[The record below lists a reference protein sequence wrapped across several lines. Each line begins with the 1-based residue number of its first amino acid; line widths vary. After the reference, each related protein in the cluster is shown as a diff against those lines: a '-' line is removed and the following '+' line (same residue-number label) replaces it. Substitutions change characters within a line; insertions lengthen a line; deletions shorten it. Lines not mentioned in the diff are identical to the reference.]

1 MQDRRYLELDGL
13 RGIACLAVVLDHCV
27 TSALPPGLIPG
38 IYRLS
43 EWLIGGVDLFF
54 VLSGFLIGGI
64 LLDHRNSSNYFKV
77 FWIRR
82 VSRIMPVYYLL
93 MLTFFA
99 MLLVKPW
106 LGAPW
111 LDLFLFKDMMPLWT
125 YPLFV
130 QNFAQ
135 AFHGGD
141 GGARWV
147 ASTWSLA
154 IEEQFYLLLPPL
166 VYLLSRRK
174 VTVLAVGCIALAL
187 LVRAL
192 VWRATGSWF
201 TGYFLLPGRMDA
213 LMFGVLGALAV
224 RRPAAMQL
232 LGRRRR
238 LLDGMALLAAVLL
251 SANAPAHLA
260 GSGSSLFSFAVRS
273 LDFTLKASLFCYMIL
288 RIFLVPAASR
298 YRKAL
303 ASPLLV
309 FAGTISYA
317 LYMYHPAIN
326 GLLHGMFFASEPR
339 ITDLAHLTVA
349 IAVIG
354 LSVMLAWAST
364 SFFELPI
371 RRLAHRVKYR
381 ASSADMPAAASVNF
395 LTR

>member
-1 MQDRRYLELDGL
+1 MQGRHYRELDGL

-27 TSALPPGLIPG
+27 TSVLPPGLVPG
-38 IYRLS
+38 LYRLS

-64 LLDHRNSSNYFKV
+64 LLEHRGAANYFKV

-82 VSRIMPVYYLL
+82 IGRIMPVYYLL
-93 MLTFFA
+93 MASFFA
-99 MLLVKPW
+99 VLLVEPW

-111 LDLFLFKDMMPLWT
+111 LDVFLFRDTMPLWT

-147 ASTWSLA
+147 ASTWSMA

-174 VTVLAVGCIALAL
+174 VTLLAIGCIVVAL
-187 LVRAL
+187 LVRASA
-192 VWRATGSWF
+192 WRLTGSWF

-224 RRPAAMQL
+224 RRPGVMQL
-232 LGRRRR
+232 LQRHRRW
-238 LLDGMALLAAVLL
+238 LDGLALVTVAVLSTNLLAYLGGPGTSLL
-251 SANAPAHLA
+251 S
-260 GSGSSLFSFAVRS
+260 FVVRS
-273 LDFTLKASLFCYMIL
+273 LDFSGKAALFCYLIL
-288 RIFLVPAASR
+288 RIFLVPVDAR
-298 YRKAL
+298 YRRVL

-317 LYMYHPAIN
+317 LYMYHPAVN
-326 GLLHGMFFASEPR
+326 GLLHGVAFADEPR
-339 ITDLAHLTVA
+339 ITDLAHLAVA
-349 IAVIG
+349 VAVIG
-354 LSVMLAWAST
+354 ISTMLAWIST
-364 SFFELPI
+364 TFYEMPI
-371 RRLAHRVKYR
+371 RRLAHRMRYGV
-381 ASSADMPAAASVNF
+381 SLADMPAATSVNS
-395 LTR
+395 LAR